1 MYIRLRVLVL
11 VSLVAQ
17 MLDYVGD
24 PEPFLLLFLRAE
36 LLLDFEQ
43 KWQVYWKDPHKRHY
57 LVLAQVS

>member
-1 MYIRLRVLVL
+1 MYLRLQVLVL

-24 PEPFLLLFLRAE
+24 RKPFLLLFLRAE

-43 KWQVYWKDPHKRHY
+43 KWQVYWKDSHQRHS
-57 LVLAQVS
+57 LMLARVS